1 MVREVVNFIDLISPT
16 IILCSN
22 ILVFIGSGYVALHS
36 RIMPKWVITCLWYTG
51 LAALL
56 NAITLV
62 VELIEDQ
69 MHPLS
74 HFQIGVVTESMM
86 HVMLAVVVTLLFANT
101 IWKDYQWSKLRGAAP
116 EPVEKPTPVKTR
128 GKKPVSK
135 QVAKK
140 AASSSDKDRTVLF

>member
-1 MVREVVNFIDLISPT
+1 MVREAVNFIDLISPT
-16 IILCSN
+16 LILCSN

-36 RIMPKWVITCLWYTG
+36 RVMPKWVVTCLWYTG

-101 IWKDYQWSKLRGAAP
+101 IWKDYQWSKIRKNAP
-116 EPVEKPTPVKTR
+116 EPIEKQPVKTR
-128 GKKPVSK
+128 GRKPVNK
-135 QVAKK
+135 QAAKK
-140 AASSSDKDRTVLF
+140 SVSSSDKDRAALF